1 MESFSGLLKNELI
14 HRHSYRSQAEAI
26 ADVTKYIEVFV
37 IDKAWRSLSGGI
49 CQKSAD
55 ETKAADCRLTWRP
68 NLRPTSKRI
77 SMPDF
82 EALRQRQMYSGSV
95 LGLGQQTEEELDR
108 FCGALLQKIEQGSSP
123 AK

>member
-55 ETKAADCRLTWRP
+55 ETKAADCHLTWRP
-68 NLRPTSKRI
+68 NLTTYFRTNHCGV
-77 SMPDF
+77 D
-82 EALRQRQMYSGSV
+82 RQV
-95 LGLGQQTEEELDR
+95 L
-108 FCGALLQKIEQGSSP
+108 EQ
-123 AK
+123 